1 MSDTHYIS
9 NKILKINVGFLLSES
24 AGQSRDNEFDIPDA
38 LRVADDLTLDY
49 LHGTLKLGRTSRGI
63 LVQGTLE
70 AGAHLDCARC
80 LEETPVPIDLSVEEL
95 FVYPAAPEE
104 EFVVTEDCNLD
115 LGPLLRAETFL
126 NMPIH
131 VLCRPDCAGLCLE
144 CGANLN
150 EGPCDCDKT
159 PIDPRL
165 AALQALKDQLE
176 KPAPAKSVVT
186 AAGDESP
193 HAPPHPKRRR

>member
-1 MSDTHYIS
+1 MSDNHYIS
-9 NKILKINVGFLLSES
+9 NKVLKINVGFLLSES

-38 LRVADDLTLDY
+38 LRVAEDLMLDY
-49 LHGTLKLGRTSRGI
+49 LHGTLKLSRTSRGI
-63 LVQGTLE
+63 LVQGALE
-70 AGAHLDCARC
+70 AGTHLECARC
-80 LEETPVPIDLSVEEL
+80 LEETPVPIDLEVEEL
-95 FVYPAAPEE
+95 FVYPASPEA

-115 LGPLLRAETFL
+115 LAPLLRAETFL
-126 NMPIH
+126 NLPVH
-131 VLCRPDCAGLCLE
+131 VLCRPTCAGLCLE

-176 KPAPAKSVVT
+176 KL
-186 AAGDESP
+186 AATKTVARSASDAHSR
-193 HAPPHPKRRR
+193 ATPHPKGRH